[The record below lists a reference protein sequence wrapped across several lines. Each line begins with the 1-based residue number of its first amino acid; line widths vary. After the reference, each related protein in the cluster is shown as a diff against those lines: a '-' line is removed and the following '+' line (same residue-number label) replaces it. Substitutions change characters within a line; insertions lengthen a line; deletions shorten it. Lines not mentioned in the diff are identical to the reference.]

1 MLQKGRSCAI
11 QPIRK
16 KRDIQAIKKILHVN
30 KRDLAIFTLGIN
42 SALRASDLLKIRYI
56 DVKDLKPGQSFQIRE
71 KKTRKTRLVTLN
83 KNSYEALNA
92 YLKVRI
98 TTPPDNP
105 DIPLFLSQ
113 KGPYKGLTVAAVHR
127 KIKAWCRMINLPGNY
142 GSHSLRKTFGYHQR
156 VSFNVDIPTLMVCF
170 NHSSQQQTLTYLGIN
185 SKEVQSVFMNN
196 I

>member
-1 MLQKGRSCAI
+1 MLEKGRTCAVH
-11 QPIRK
+11 PIRK
-16 KRDIQAIKKILHVN
+16 KRDIQAIKKLLNDN

-42 SALRASDLLKIRYI
+42 SALRASDLLRIRYV
-56 DVKDLKPGQSFQIRE
+56 DVKDLKPGQSFQIKE
-71 KKTRKTRLVTLN
+71 KKTGKSRLVTLN
-83 KNSYEALNA
+83 KNSYEALNG

-98 TTPPDNP
+98 KTPDDP

-127 KIKAWCRMINLPGNY
+127 KIKTWCQMINLPGNY

-156 VSFNVDIPTLMVCF
+156 VSFKVDIPTLMICF
-170 NHSSQQQTLTYLGIN
+170 NHSSQRQTLTYLGIDD
-185 SKEVQSVFMNN
+185 KEVTSVFMNN